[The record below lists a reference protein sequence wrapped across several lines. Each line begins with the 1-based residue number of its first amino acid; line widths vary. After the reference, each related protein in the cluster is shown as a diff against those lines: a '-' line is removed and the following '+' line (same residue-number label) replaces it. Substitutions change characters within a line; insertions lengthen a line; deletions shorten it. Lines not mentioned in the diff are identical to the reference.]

1 MAVSAK
7 QREIYAK
14 RIQGLFGGAVRVTP
28 SQVNEEAIH
37 IADTMFVEIGNC
49 HKWIAPF
56 AAALDLIA
64 NQIEGK
70 IPGPVRVLFGDLTFK
85 QFVADK
91 ARAGLYEIIGAAKAA
106 EAWEFLEELQ
116 GLWLKYTDPNR
127 KLQLCINQARRN
139 WRSPME
145 IALLGI

>member
-1 MAVSAK
+1 MAIPAK

-14 RIQGLFGGAVRVTP
+14 RIQGLFGGSVRVTP
-28 SQVNEEAIH
+28 DQVNEEAVR

-56 AAALDLIA
+56 AAALELIA

-70 IPGPVRVLFGDLTFK
+70 IPGPIRMLFGNLTFK

-91 ARAGLYEIIGAAKAA
+91 ARGGLYEIVGAAKAA
-106 EAWEFLEELQ
+106 EVWEFLEELQ
-116 GLWLKYTDPNR
+116 GLWLKYTDLNR
-127 KLQLCINQARRN
+127 QLQLCINQARRN

-145 IALLGI
+145 IALLDL